1 MLKKPSTDCC
11 NCSSLLFCLKCM
23 RELHP
28 WRKNLRLYSSIIK
41 QKGRI
46 SKRVFQE
53 NKAPQIFRKTDI
65 SCAYQGARNVR
76 FLENWACVVFLKHP
90 FWDSPFCL
98 ITDALQIRL
107 EHTLTQ
113 KFNSIRHFGWSEH
126 SKKTGS
132 KVDYS
137 KKLVERRRWVF

>member
-23 RELHP
+23 RELHL

-113 KFNSIRHFGWSEH
+113 KFNLIRHFGWSEH